1 VRNIILNIVKYF
13 GRYLI
18 VDLVLTNKNESNS
31 MKLTYKKYYELIDPE
46 YNVLNEIDVQS
57 E

>member
-1 VRNIILNIVKYF
+1 MLKIVKYF

-18 VDLVLTNKNESNS
+18 DDLVLTNKNESNS

-46 YNVLNEIDVQS
+46 YKVPNEIDVQS

>member
-1 VRNIILNIVKYF
+1 MLKIVKYF

-18 VDLVLTNKNESNS
+18 DDLVLTNKNDSNS

-46 YNVLNEIDVQS
+46 YKVPNEIDVQS

>member
-1 VRNIILNIVKYF
+1 MFKIVKYF

-18 VDLVLTNKNESNS
+18 DDLVLTNKNESNS
-31 MKLTYKKYYELIDPE
+31 IKFTYKKYYELIDPE
-46 YNVLNEIDVQS
+46 YSVLKEIEVHR